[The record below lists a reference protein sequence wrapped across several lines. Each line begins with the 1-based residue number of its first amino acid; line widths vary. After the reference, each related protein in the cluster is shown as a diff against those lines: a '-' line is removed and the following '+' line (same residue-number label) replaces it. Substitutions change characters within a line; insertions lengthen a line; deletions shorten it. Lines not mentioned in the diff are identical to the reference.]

1 MQQIL
6 KYALLLSWIIFTQW
20 VIAENSTQVDGYTI
34 HHNALTTDVLTPNVA
49 QAYNIQRSKNRGMLT
64 VSVLKNQPS
73 ATGIPVKA
81 TIKVIATNLNS
92 QLRSIA
98 LHEINEG
105 GAIYYIGDF
114 RISNEETLNFQLEV
128 TPDGSDKSYT
138 AKLSQEFFT
147 E

>member
-1 MQQIL
+1 MQQFL
-6 KYALLLSWIIFTQW
+6 KYIFLCICIGFTPW
-20 VIAENSTQVDGYTI
+20 VLAENSTHVDGYTI
-34 HHNALTTDVLTPNVA
+34 HHNALTTDTLTPSVA

-64 VSVLKNQPS
+64 VSVLKNQLG

-92 QLRSIA
+92 QLRNIT
-98 LHEINEG
+98 LHEVNEG

-114 RISNEETLNFQLEV
+114 RISNEETFDFQLEV
-128 TPDGSDKSYT
+128 TPEGSDKTYE
-138 AKLSQEFFT
+138 AKLRQEFFT